1 MTNIEISKRGDKQAV
16 EDGSFLMPK
25 FDENGLIVAVTT
37 DVATNKVLMVGYM
50 NEAALLKTIE
60 TGEACYWSRSR
71 NSFWKKGET
80 SGQIQ
85 KVHEILT
92 DCDQDAIVLKVS
104 VAGNGATCHVGYH
117 SCFFRRVKTDTSGK
131 VRLERVEDN
140 KVYNPEDVYG
150 KK

>member
-16 EDGSFLMPK
+16 EDSSFLMPK